1 VARLIKR
8 AVPHRGGP
16 SAWEGR
22 VKVAKDHGN
31 EEVYRNLREDKAGN
45 LFDFTPGVSA
55 AELRAFPDWK
65 LAYWGEV
72 FYNNFAILE
81 DSAFGWRK
89 PEAISA
95 SSVMYWS
102 KQGDWDTL
110 ANYIER
116 GNQITPE
123 IGSFIAG
130 ILRGEIRKP
139 GKPTTLAKLKRD
151 FEIVRWVRAERANGK
166 SKATA
171 LEGAAAKFNLAY
183 DTIDDIF
190 DAVLAE
196 YREHIAKEKDRLAS
210 VALAWRALRAVA
222 EEFKRRGSDGYA
234 WVFSDS
240 PFEGTFGEL
249 DEHL

>member
-1 VARLIKR
+1 MNKRCTATSAKTRTATSSISPQGLAPLSFERSLIGNSPIGERSSITILPFLKTARS
-8 AVPHRGGP
+8 GG
-16 SAWEGR
+16 E
-22 VKVAKDHGN
+22 
-31 EEVYRNLREDKAGN
+31 NL
-45 LFDFTPGVSA
+45 
-55 AELRAFPDWK
+55 
-65 LAYWGEV
+65 
-72 FYNNFAILE
+72 
-81 DSAFGWRK
+81 K
-89 PEAISA
+89 PYA
-95 SSVMYWS
+95 VMYWS
-102 KQGDWDTL
+102 KRGDWDTL

-116 GNQITPE
+116 GDAITPE

-130 ILRGEIRKP
+130 ILRGEIKKP
-139 GKPTTLAKLKRD
+139 GKPATLAKLKRD